1 MNRTTR
7 FRFTVRA
14 IEQLPP
20 CPADAPGK
28 GYEVSDTEVPGLR
41 LSVSKASGR
50 KTFWLRYVFRS
61 RKRAMRLGEFPA
73 TPLADARRLALAARG
88 QLDRGVDPQEGRDLE
103 RSSPTLA
110 SFAKDYLDG
119 YAKVHKR
126 SWRDDQSK
134 LDLHILP
141 FFGAE
146 RRLCDIQRRDVERF
160 IGAVRKTHSP
170 ATANRFL
177 SLLSAMMRRGVT
189 LGVLPDNP
197 CRGMPRFREASDKNR
212 YLSLEEVGRL
222 VVAMDK
228 DPAPS
233 VMAALR
239 FMLLTGCRRSNV
251 LKARWEHMDLERR
264 IWFMPMTK
272 SGKPQYSPLTEE
284 CIALLS
290 RLKSQQAS
298 PWVFPSPTDS
308 TKSLRDPRKAFAR
321 VLAAAGIQG
330 HVRLHD
336 LRHTH
341 ASLGVSHAGQNL
353 YVISRLLHHHASQTS
368 IRYCHM
374 ANSTLAR
381 ASQAISDV
389 ITQAA
394 QAAQQDGAVDETEQ
408 ASAPAR

>member
-1 MNRTTR
+1 MNRVTR

-20 CPADAPGK
+20 CPLDAPGK
-28 GYEVSDTEVPGLR
+28 GYEVSDTEIPGLR
-41 LSVSKASGR
+41 LAVSKGSGR
-50 KTFWLRYVFRS
+50 KTFWLRYTFRS
-61 RKRAMRLGEFPA
+61 AKRAMRLGGFPA
-73 TPLADARRLALAARG
+73 TSLADARRLALEARG

-110 SFAKDYLDG
+110 SFAKDYLEG

-134 LDLHILP
+134 LDLHVIP

-146 RRLCDIQRRDVERF
+146 RRLCDVQRRDIERF

-197 CRGMPRFREASDKNR
+197 CRGIPRFREGSGKSR

-239 FMLLTGCRRSNV
+239 FMLLTGCRRSNA
-251 LKARWEHMDLERR
+251 LRARWEHMDLTRR

-272 SGKPQYSPLTEE
+272 SGKPQYSPLSEE
-284 CIALLS
+284 CIVLLS
-290 RLKSQQAS
+290 QLKSRQAS

-308 TKSLRDPRKAFAR
+308 TKPLRDPRKAFAR
-321 VLAAAGIQG
+321 VLAAAGIKG

-336 LRHTH
+336 IRHTH
-341 ASLGVSHAGQNL
+341 AALAVSHAGQTL
-353 YVISRLLHHHASQTS
+353 FTVQKLLHHANPQTTMIYS
-368 IRYCHM
+368 HM

-381 ASQAISDV
+381 ASQAVSDV
-389 ITQAA
+389 ITRATQAA
-394 QAAQQDGAVDETEQ
+394 KGDGVEIAADE
-408 ASAPAR
+408 APLAR

>member
-1 MNRTTR
+1 MNRVTR

-20 CPADAPGK
+20 CPLDAPGK
-28 GYEVSDTEVPGLR
+28 GYEVSDTEIPGLR
-41 LSVSKASGR
+41 LAVSKGSGR
-50 KTFWLRYVFRS
+50 KTFWLRYTFRGA
-61 RKRAMRLGEFPA
+61 KRAMRLGGFPA
-73 TPLADARRLALAARG
+73 TSLADARRLALEARG

-110 SFAKDYLDG
+110 SFAKDYLEG

-134 LDLHILP
+134 LDLHVIP
-141 FFGAE
+141 FFGGE

-197 CRGMPRFREASDKNR
+197 CRGIPRFRESSGKSR

-239 FMLLTGCRRSNV
+239 FMLLTGCRRSNA
-251 LKARWEHMDLERR
+251 LRARWEHMDLTRR

-272 SGKPQYSPLTEE
+272 SGKPQYSPLSEE

-290 RLKSQQAS
+290 QLKSRQAS

-308 TKSLRDPRKAFAR
+308 TKPLRDPRKAFAR
-321 VLAAAGIQG
+321 VLAAAGIKG

-336 LRHTH
+336 IRHTH
-341 ASLGVSHAGQNL
+341 AALAVSHAGQTL
-353 YVISRLLHHHASQTS
+353 FTVQKLLHHANPQTTMIYS
-368 IRYCHM
+368 HM

-381 ASQAISDV
+381 ASQAVSDV
-389 ITQAA
+389 ITRATQAA
-394 QAAQQDGAVDETEQ
+394 KGDGVEIAADE
-408 ASAPAR
+408 ASLVR

>member
-1 MNRTTR
+1 MNRVTR

-20 CPADAPGK
+20 CPLDAPGK
-28 GYEVSDTEVPGLR
+28 GYEVSDTEIPGLR
-41 LSVSKASGR
+41 LSVSKGSGR
-50 KTFWLRYVFRS
+50 KTFWLRYTFRGA
-61 RKRAMRLGEFPA
+61 KRAMRLGGFPA
-73 TPLADARRLALAARG
+73 TSLADARRLSLEARG

-110 SFAKDYLDG
+110 SFAKDYLEG

-134 LDLHILP
+134 LDLHVIP
-141 FFGAE
+141 FFSAE

-160 IGAVRKTHSP
+160 IAAVRKTHSP

-197 CRGMPRFREASDKNR
+197 CRGIPRFRENSGKSR

-239 FMLLTGCRRSNV
+239 FMLLTGCRRSNA
-251 LKARWEHMDLERR
+251 LRARWEHMDLTRR

-272 SGKPQYSPLTEE
+272 SGKPQYSPLSEE

-290 RLKSQQAS
+290 QLKSRQAS

-308 TKSLRDPRKAFAR
+308 TKPLRDPRKAFAR
-321 VLAAAGIQG
+321 VLAAAGIKG

-336 LRHTH
+336 IRHTH
-341 ASLGVSHAGQNL
+341 AALAVSHAGQTL
-353 YVISRLLHHHASQTS
+353 FTVQKLLHHASPQTTMIYS
-368 IRYCHM
+368 HM

-381 ASQAISDV
+381 ASQAVSDV
-389 ITQAA
+389 ITRATQAA
-394 QAAQQDGAVDETEQ
+394 KGDGVEIAADE
-408 ASAPAR
+408 ASLAR

>member
-1 MNRTTR
+1 MNRSTR
-7 FRFTVRA
+7 FRFTVRT

-20 CPADAPGK
+20 CPADASGK

-50 KTFWLRYVFRS
+50 KTFWLRYTFRGI
-61 RKRAMRLGEFPA
+61 KRAMRLGGFPA
-73 TPLADARRLALAARG
+73 TSLFDARRLALEARG
-88 QLDRGVDPQEGRDLE
+88 QLDRGIDPQEGRDLE

-110 SFAKDYLDG
+110 SFAKDYLEG

-134 LDLHILP
+134 IDLHVLP
-141 FFGAE
+141 FFGAA
-146 RRLCDIQRRDVERF
+146 RRLCDIQRRDIERF

-197 CRGMPRFREASDKNR
+197 CRGIPRFRENSGKSR
-212 YLSLEEVGRL
+212 YLNLEEVGRL
-222 VVAMDK
+222 MVAMDK

-239 FMLLTGCRRSNV
+239 FMLLTGCRRSNA

-272 SGKPQYSPLTEE
+272 SGKPHYSPLSDE
-284 CIALLS
+284 CIALLG
-290 RLKSQQAS
+290 RLKSRQTS

-308 TKSLRDPRKAFAR
+308 AKPLRDPRKAFAR

-336 LRHTH
+336 IRHTH
-341 ASLGVSHAGQNL
+341 AALAVSHAGQTLFTVQPKNL
-353 YVISRLLHHHASQTS
+353 S
-368 IRYCHM
+368 
-374 ANSTLAR
+374 
-381 ASQAISDV
+381 
-389 ITQAA
+389 
-394 QAAQQDGAVDETEQ
+394 
-408 ASAPAR
+408 

>member
-1 MNRTTR
+1 MNRVTR

-14 IEQLPP
+14 IEHLPP
-20 CPADAPGK
+20 CPLDASGK
-28 GYEVSDTEVPGLR
+28 GYEVSDTEIPGLR
-41 LSVSKASGR
+41 LSVSKGSGR
-50 KTFWLRYVFRS
+50 KTFWLRYTHKGA
-61 RKRAMRLGEFPA
+61 KRAMRLGGFPA
-73 TPLADARRLALAARG
+73 TSLADARRLALEARG

-110 SFAKDYLDG
+110 SFAKDYLEG

-134 LDLHILP
+134 LDLHVIP

-197 CRGMPRFREASDKNR
+197 CRGIPRFREGSGKSR

-239 FMLLTGCRRSNV
+239 FMLLTGCRRSNA
-251 LKARWEHMDLERR
+251 LRARWEHMDLERR

-272 SGKPQYSPLTEE
+272 SGKPQYSPLSEE

-290 RLKSQQAS
+290 QLKSRQAS

-321 VLAAAGIQG
+321 VLAAAGIKG

-336 LRHTH
+336 IRHTH
-341 ASLGVSHAGQNL
+341 AALAVSHAGQTL
-353 YVISRLLHHHASQTS
+353 FTVQKLLHHASPQTTMIYS
-368 IRYCHM
+368 HM

-381 ASQAISDV
+381 ASQAVSDV
-389 ITQAA
+389 ITRATQAA
-394 QAAQQDGAVDETEQ
+394 KGGGVEIAADGA
-408 ASAPAR
+408 SLAR

>member
-1 MNRTTR
+1 MNRATR

-20 CPADAPGK
+20 CPTDAPGK

-73 TPLADARRLALAARG
+73 TPLADARRLALEARG
-88 QLDRGVDPQEGRDLE
+88 QLDRGIDPQEGRDLE

-110 SFAKDYLDG
+110 SFAKDYLNG

-146 RRLCDIQRRDVERF
+146 RRLCDIQRRDIERF

-197 CRGMPRFREASDKNR
+197 CRGIPHFRENSGKSR

-239 FMLLTGCRRSNV
+239 FMLLTGCRRSNA

-272 SGKPQYSPLTEE
+272 SGKPQYSPLSDE
-284 CIALLS
+284 CITLLES
-290 RLKSQQAS
+290 LKSRQAS

-308 TKSLRDPRKAFAR
+308 TKHLCDPRKAFSR
-321 VLAAAGIQG
+321 VLAAACIKG

-336 LRHTH
+336 IRHTH
-341 ASLGVSHAGQNL
+341 AALAVSHAGQTL
-353 YVISRLLHHHASQTS
+353 FTVQKLLHHASPQTTMIYS
-368 IRYCHM
+368 HM

-381 ASQAISDV
+381 ASQAVSDV
-389 ITQAA
+389 ITRATQAA
-394 QAAQQDGAVDETEQ
+394 KGDNLDMAAEAT
-408 ASAPAR
+408 SLPR

>member
-1 MNRTTR
+1 MNRVTR

-20 CPADAPGK
+20 CPLDAPGK
-28 GYEVSDTEVPGLR
+28 GYEVSDTEIPGLR
-41 LSVSKASGR
+41 PAVSEGCGR
-50 KTFWLRYVFRS
+50 ETFWRRPSLRGGA
-61 RKRAMRLGEFPA
+61 RAMRLIPLSA
-73 TPLADARRLALAARG
+73 TGSFSTRRLALEARG

-110 SFAKDYLDG
+110 GFAKDYLEG

-134 LDLHILP
+134 LDLHVIP
-141 FFGAE
+141 FFGGE

-160 IGAVRKTHSP
+160 IAAVRKTHSP

-197 CRGMPRFREASDKNR
+197 CRGIPRFRENSGKSR

-239 FMLLTGCRRSNV
+239 FMLLTGCRRSNA
-251 LKARWEHMDLERR
+251 LRARWEHMDLTRR

-272 SGKPQYSPLTEE
+272 SGKPQYSPLSEE

-290 RLKSQQAS
+290 QLKSRQAS

-308 TKSLRDPRKAFAR
+308 TKPLRDPRKAFAR
-321 VLAAAGIQG
+321 VLAVAGIKG
-330 HVRLHD
+330 HVCLHD
-336 LRHTH
+336 IRHTH
-341 ASLGVSHAGQNL
+341 AALAVSHAGQTL
-353 YVISRLLHHHASQTS
+353 FTVQKLLHHASPQTTMIYS
-368 IRYCHM
+368 HM

-381 ASQAISDV
+381 ASQAVSDV
-389 ITQAA
+389 ITRATQAA
-394 QAAQQDGAVDETEQ
+394 KGDGVEIAADE
-408 ASAPAR
+408 ASLAR

>member
-1 MNRTTR
+1 MNRVTR

-14 IEQLPP
+14 IEQLQA
-20 CPADAPGK
+20 CPLDAPGK
-28 GYEVSDTEVPGLR
+28 GYEVSDTEIPGLR
-41 LSVSKASGR
+41 LSVSKGAGR
-50 KTFWLRYVFRS
+50 KTFWLRYTFKGT
-61 RKRAMRLGEFPA
+61 KRAMRLGGFPA
-73 TPLADARRLALAARG
+73 TSLADARRLALEARG
-88 QLDRGVDPQEGRDLE
+88 QLDRGIDPQEGRDLE

-110 SFAKDYLDG
+110 NFAKAYLED

-134 LDLHILP
+134 LDLHVIP

-146 RRLCDIQRRDVERF
+146 RRLCDIQRRDIERF

-197 CRGMPRFREASDKNR
+197 CRGIPRFRENSGKSR
-212 YLSLEEVGRL
+212 YLNLEEVGRL

-239 FMLLTGCRRSNV
+239 FMLLTGCRRSNA
-251 LKARWEHMDLERR
+251 LKARWEHMDLTRR

-272 SGKPQYSPLTEE
+272 SGKPQYSPLSDE

-290 RLKSQQAS
+290 QLKSGQVS

-308 TKSLRDPRKAFAR
+308 TKPLRDPRKAFAR
-321 VLAAAGIQG
+321 VLAAAGIKG

-336 LRHTH
+336 IRHTH
-341 ASLGVSHAGQNL
+341 AALAVSHAGQTL
-353 YVISRLLHHHASQTS
+353 FTVQKLLHHASPQTTMIYS
-368 IRYCHM
+368 HM

-381 ASQAISDV
+381 ASQAVSDV
-389 ITQAA
+389 ITRATQAA
-394 QAAQQDGAVDETEQ
+394 KGDDVAPVSEE
-408 ASAPAR
+408 ASLAR

>member
-1 MNRTTR
+1 MNRVTR

-20 CPADAPGK
+20 CPLDASGK
-28 GYEVSDTEVPGLR
+28 GYEVSDTEIPGLR
-41 LSVSKASGR
+41 LSVSKGSER
-50 KTFWLRYVFRS
+50 RTFWLRYTFRGA
-61 RKRAMRLGEFPA
+61 KRAMRLGGFPA
-73 TPLADARRLALAARG
+73 TSLADARRLSLEARG

-110 SFAKDYLDG
+110 SFAKDYLEG

-134 LDLHILP
+134 LDLHVIP
-141 FFGAE
+141 FFSAE

-160 IGAVRKTHSP
+160 IAAVRKTHSP

-197 CRGMPRFREASDKNR
+197 CRGIPRFRENSGKSR

-239 FMLLTGCRRSNV
+239 FMLLTGCRRSNA
-251 LKARWEHMDLERR
+251 LRARWEHMDLTRR

-272 SGKPQYSPLTEE
+272 SGKPQYSPLSEE

-290 RLKSQQAS
+290 QLKSRQAS

-308 TKSLRDPRKAFAR
+308 TKPLRDPRKAFAR
-321 VLAAAGIQG
+321 VLAAAGIKG

-336 LRHTH
+336 IRHTH
-341 ASLGVSHAGQNL
+341 AALAVSHAGQTL
-353 YVISRLLHHHASQTS
+353 FTVQKLLHHASPQTTMIYS
-368 IRYCHM
+368 HM

-381 ASQAISDV
+381 ASQAVSDV
-389 ITQAA
+389 ITRATQAA
-394 QAAQQDGAVDETEQ
+394 KGDGVEIAADE
-408 ASAPAR
+408 ASLAR

>member
-1 MNRTTR
+1 MNRVTR

-20 CPADAPGK
+20 CPPDAPGK
-28 GYEVSDTEVPGLR
+28 GYEVSDTEIPGLR
-41 LSVSKASGR
+41 LSVSKGSGR
-50 KTFWLRYVFRS
+50 KTFWLRYTFRGT
-61 RKRAMRLGEFPA
+61 KRAMRLGGFPA
-73 TPLADARRLALAARG
+73 TSLADARRLALEARG
-88 QLDRGVDPQEGRDLE
+88 QLDRGVDPQEGRDME

-110 SFAKDYLDG
+110 SFAKDYLEG

-134 LDLHILP
+134 LDLHVIP
-141 FFGAE
+141 FFSAE

-160 IGAVRKTHSP
+160 IAAVRKTHSP

-197 CRGMPRFREASDKNR
+197 CRGIPRFRESSGKSR

-239 FMLLTGCRRSNV
+239 FMLLTGCRRSNA
-251 LKARWEHMDLERR
+251 LRARWEHMDLTRR

-272 SGKPQYSPLTEE
+272 SGKPQYSPLSEE
-284 CIALLS
+284 CFALLS
-290 RLKSQQAS
+290 QLKSRQAS

-308 TKSLRDPRKAFAR
+308 TKPLRDPRKAFAR
-321 VLAAAGIQG
+321 VLAAAGIKG

-336 LRHTH
+336 IRHTH
-341 ASLGVSHAGQNL
+341 AALAVSHAGQTL
-353 YVISRLLHHHASQTS
+353 FTVQKLLHHASPQTTMIYS
-368 IRYCHM
+368 HM

-381 ASQAISDV
+381 ASQAVSDV
-389 ITQAA
+389 ITRATRAA
-394 QAAQQDGAVDETEQ
+394 KGDET
-408 ASAPAR
+408 APAPEEASLAR